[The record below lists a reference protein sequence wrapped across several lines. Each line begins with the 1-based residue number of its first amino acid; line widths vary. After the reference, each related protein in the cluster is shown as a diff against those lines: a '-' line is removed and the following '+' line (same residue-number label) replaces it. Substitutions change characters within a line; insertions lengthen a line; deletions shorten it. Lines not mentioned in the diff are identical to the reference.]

1 MKEQDKITARDLSE
15 MWVSN
20 MPVREFKVMILKTL
34 TVLEKRVE
42 DVSNTSNKEIKRIR
56 GEKHNK

>member
-1 MKEQDKITARDLSE
+1 MKGQDKITARDLSE

-34 TVLEKRVE
+34 TVLEKRVK
-42 DVSNTSNKEIKRIR
+42 DVSNTSNKEIKRINQR
-56 GEKHNK
+56 